1 MCLYVNIALLAGCS
15 GVREGC
21 GKGCV
26 LLCQFC
32 PWTAGDHSWDQVS
45 RLPGHLNTKW
55 GTKCCS
61 AGRQVSEVVSLT
73 FPWKNVYWHLT
84 KIDILEIVLEVFW
97 PFLFFFACRH
107 KKGLKKLV
115 NRYHSLIDN
124 LNDAEFSLM
133 ADQVQELRRVLSFGC
148 RRVNW
153 NFLGMLHMAYRLFA
167 YLIIIFVVA
176 SFVVLE
182 VLTDIISSF
191 ALVLQV
197 YHNSSNVETR
207 PLQNLSPLWTKFRRT
222 NETLRKNLNPLNQQ
236 TFSNSQWQIKTDTYQ
251 VKSVNSHSKYGP

>member
-1 MCLYVNIALLAGCS
+1 MAVIAGCS

-45 RLPGHLNTKW
+45 GLLGHLNTKW

-73 FPWKNVYWHLT
+73 LPWKKCVVTFDQNRHWNISWSVLT
-84 KIDILEIVLEVFW
+84 
-97 PFLFFFACRH
+97 FFFCCFACRH
-107 KKGLKKLV
+107 IKGLKKLV

-153 NFLGMLHMAYRLFA
+153 NFLGMLHG
-167 YLIIIFVVA
+167 IPVICIP
-176 SFVVLE
+176 
-182 VLTDIISSF
+182 
-191 ALVLQV
+191 
-197 YHNSSNVETR
+197 HNN
-207 PLQNLSPLWTKFRRT
+207 
-222 NETLRKNLNPLNQQ
+222 
-236 TFSNSQWQIKTDTYQ
+236 IC
-251 VKSVNSHSKYGP
+251 GC